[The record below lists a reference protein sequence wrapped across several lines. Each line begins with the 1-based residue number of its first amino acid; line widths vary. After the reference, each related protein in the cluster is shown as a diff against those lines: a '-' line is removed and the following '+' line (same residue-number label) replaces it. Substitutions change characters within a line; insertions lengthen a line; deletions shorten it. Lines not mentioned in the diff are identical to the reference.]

1 MTAHDPSQNKP
12 HKDYPVG
19 YGKPP
24 KSGQFKPGQKANPY
38 GRPKGQPSQEQIL
51 LEEAAR
57 LVKIKIGDQV
67 AHVTKDRAIIRRLMD
82 MAALGNM
89 TAARIYFEMHSRAQ
103 IAMEVAPETAT
114 SEQDLAILQAFLDR
128 NQGKALQSSQPRKS
142 KA

>member
-1 MTAHDPSQNKP
+1 MTAHDPSHDKP
-12 HKDYPVG
+12 PKDYRVG
-19 YGKPP
+19 YCNPP
-24 KSGQFKPGQKANPY
+24 KSGQFKPGQKANPH

-57 LVKIKIGDQV
+57 LVKIKIGDEV
-67 AHVTKDRAIIRRLMD
+67 KHVTKERAIIRRLMD

-89 TAARIYFEMHSRAQ
+89 AAARIYFSMRERAQ
-103 IAMEVAPETAT
+103 IAMEVTPETAT

-128 NQGKALQSSQPRKS
+128 NHGKPLQSSQPGNP

>member
-1 MTAHDPSQNKP
+1 MTAHDPSQDKP
-12 HKDYPVG
+12 AKDYSTG
-19 YGKPP
+19 YRRPP
-24 KSGQFKPGQKANPY
+24 KSGQFQPGQRANPH

-67 AHVTKDRAIIRRLMD
+67 THVTKDRAIIRRLID

-89 TAARIYFEMHSRAQ
+89 TAARIYFEMRSRAQ
-103 IAMEVAPETAT
+103 IAMEATPETVT

-128 NQGKALQSSQPRKS
+128 NQGKALQSSRPRTP